1 MLVRDYAD
9 RLVPCGVEWLP
20 DGLDWLH
27 SLLGQQVLHCPVD
40 QHDPLAD
47 GFFDAIRRVGDR
59 NNVCG
64 LPPIYLMLRLLPGTQ
79 GEVVAYDR
87 CPADANGTSLVS
99 ICGVTIS

>member
-1 MLVRDYAD
+1 LMERAHLKAAD
-9 RLVPCGVEWLP
+9 
-20 DGLDWLH
+20 DA
-27 SLLGQQVLHCPVD
+27 LLAHICTGD
-40 QHDPLAD
+40 AD